1 MINSVR
7 IQLCCMLD
15 LSLWGKGLKTSL
27 NVDNL
32 FIPSHLSGEQLLQ
45 KFPLAPLAV
54 GHSQP
59 HGIINLSSMLW
70 IRTGV
75 CFQRD
80 VPEIPFV
87 QEASPAAF
95 LWWGSAAAFPS
106 FKPIFGRT
114 QLIIGP
120 LWGSFGSV
128 VLEIAESWSEF
139 GCILNTQVTKAVL
152 YSLLGIAWLWVLTAG
167 VLVWS
172 HSPLCHPSTR
182 SLFFSAIVSLTQRLD
197 AQKKEKHRP
206 CARAFLCCSLKA
218 HYLKVFISVQPFIQ
232 TQTF

>member
-1 MINSVR
+1 MDPHRGLLSAGRAWNTFCPGGISCCFPVVR
-7 IQLCCMLD
+7 QRRCF
-15 LSLWGKGLKTSL
+15 SLIET
-27 NVDNL
+27 
-32 FIPSHLSGEQLLQ
+32 H
-45 KFPLAPLAV
+45 
-54 GHSQP
+54 
-59 HGIINLSSMLW
+59 
-70 IRTGV
+70 
-75 CFQRD
+75 
-80 VPEIPFV
+80 
-87 QEASPAAF
+87 
-95 LWWGSAAAFPS
+95 
-106 FKPIFGRT
+106 FGRT

-197 AQKKEKHRP
+197 AQKKEKDRP

>member
-15 LSLWGKGLKTSL
+15 LGLWGKGLKTSL

-95 LWWGSAAAFPS
+95 LW
-106 FKPIFGRT
+106 
-114 QLIIGP
+114 
-120 LWGSFGSV
+120 
-128 VLEIAESWSEF
+128 
-139 GCILNTQVTKAVL
+139 
-152 YSLLGIAWLWVLTAG
+152 
-167 VLVWS
+167 
-172 HSPLCHPSTR
+172 
-182 SLFFSAIVSLTQRLD
+182 
-197 AQKKEKHRP
+197 
-206 CARAFLCCSLKA
+206 
-218 HYLKVFISVQPFIQ
+218 
-232 TQTF
+232 